1 VTDETRLPDGALQAQ
16 RDAPVGGQAVLEGV
30 MMRGISTWA
39 VAMRK
44 PTPEQIEGGRKLEG
58 DEAALGEIAVE
69 SFPLVSWNKRH
80 RVLRW
85 PVIRGV
91 VALAESLSIG
101 FKALG
106 ISANAQLP
114 EEEKEIS
121 GGVWAG
127 TIVVALV
134 LAIGLFFVV
143 PVGITS
149 IFKDKL
155 GSAFLFWLVEG
166 ILRTGIF
173 LGYLWLLS
181 RVRDLRRVFEYHGA
195 EHKTISC
202 FEAGLPLTPANAQRF
217 SRLHPRCGTSFL
229 LIVMIVAIF
238 VFAPLGLPAWYL
250 LVASRILGVPLIAG
264 LSFEVIKWAGRNRR
278 KRWVQAV
285 IWPGMQLQKL
295 TTREPDLAQLGVA
308 IAAMEAVLAVEDP
321 TKASE
326 EDKVGMEVV
335 A

>member
-1 VTDETRLPDGALQAQ
+1 VSDDLLATQ
-16 RDAPVGGQAVLEGV
+16 RDAPVGGQAVMEGV
-30 MMRGISTWA
+30 MMRGVSTWA
-39 VAMRK
+39 VAVRK
-44 PTPEQIEGGRKLEG
+44 P
-58 DEAALGEIAVE
+58 DGEVDVQ
-69 SFPLVSWNKRH
+69 SFPLVSWTKRA

-91 VALAESLSIG
+91 VALVESLNIG

-114 EEEKEIS
+114 EDEEPIS
-121 GGVWAG
+121 GAMWVG
-127 TIVVALV
+127 TVVVALL

-143 PVGITS
+143 PVGLTS
-149 IFKDKL
+149 LFKDQL

-166 ILRTGIF
+166 LVRTAIF
-173 LGYLWLLS
+173 LGYIVLLA
-181 RVRDLRRVFEYHGA
+181 RLRDLRRVFEFHGA

-202 FEAGLPLTPANAQRF
+202 YEAGFELTPENAQRF

-238 VFAPLGLPAWYL
+238 VFAPIGLPAWYL
-250 LVASRILGVPLIAG
+250 LLASRILGVPLIAG

-278 KRWVQAV
+278 KGWVQKLM
-285 IWPGMQLQKL
+285 WPGMQLQKL
-295 TTREPDLAQLGVA
+295 TTREPDREQLAVA
-308 IAAMEAVLAVEDP
+308 IAAMEAVLDVEDP
-321 TKASE
+321 RAASG
-326 EDKVGMEVV
+326 EDLVGMEVV